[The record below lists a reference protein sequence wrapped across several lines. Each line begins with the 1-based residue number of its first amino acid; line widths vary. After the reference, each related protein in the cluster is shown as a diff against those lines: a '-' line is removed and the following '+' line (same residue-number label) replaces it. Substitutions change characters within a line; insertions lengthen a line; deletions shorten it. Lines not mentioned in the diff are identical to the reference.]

1 MKLTN
6 EKIVKIILYGFLGL
20 IVSFIIGAATVVLS
34 PFSLL
39 YAVGYLIVLVCLLV
53 KYIKNKPDEAKASI
67 KGLIDY
73 ASDPKVIDSMS
84 AKRKRKAAAK
94 RRKKQITRSKRRA
107 RSLVIA
113 YSAGKALRSII
124 E

>member
-39 YAVGYLIVLVCLLV
+39 YAVGYLIALLFLLV
-53 KYIKNKPDEAKASI
+53 KYIKNKPDEAKESI
-67 KGLIDY
+67 RGLLI
-73 ASDPKVIDSMS
+73 
-84 AKRKRKAAAK
+84 RH
-94 RRKKQITRSKRRA
+94 
-107 RSLVIA
+107 
-113 YSAGKALRSII
+113 
-124 E
+124 

>member
-39 YAVGYLIVLVCLLV
+39 YAVGYLITLLFLLV
-53 KYIKNKPDEAKASI
+53 KYIKNKPDEAKKSI
-67 KGLIDY
+67 RGLIDY
-73 ASDPKVIDSMS
+73 ASDPKVIHSINV
-84 AKRKRKAAAK
+84 KRNRKAAAK
-94 RRKKQITRSKRRA
+94 RRKKQIKRNKCRA
-107 RSLVIA
+107 RKLVIA
-113 YSAGKALRSII
+113 YSAGKAIRGII
-124 E
+124 D